1 MKLKITT
8 VGNSAGVILPKD
20 LLARLRLEKG
30 DELHALETPDG
41 IRLTVYDPTLAE
53 QMEVAEQVMA
63 PVLAHRSMVSG
74 YVSPMPTMPPTFCSL
89 PVTESALRQS
99 ATSRWRVLSASGQ

>member
-53 QMEVAEQVMA
+53 QLEVAEQVMRSRRTLLHK
-63 PVLAHRSMVSG
+63 LA
-74 YVSPMPTMPPTFCSL
+74 
-89 PVTESALRQS
+89 Q
-99 ATSRWRVLSASGQ
+99 